1 MLLFMDRWDGEYGSN
16 FAIPGLTLWVRDM
29 KIPWWLADL
38 RSSYLNTGSVAHKSH
53 VLKLH
58 SEPVNPLGVGMN
70 GLEEFQDLVELPLH

>member
-1 MLLFMDRWDGEYGSN
+1 MDRWDGEYGSN

-53 VLKLH
+53 VVKPRP
-58 SEPVNPLGVGMN
+58 EPVNPLGVGMN
-70 GLEEFQDLVELPLH
+70 GLEELQDLVELLLH